1 MAKKPNPD
9 VEGYLDNLDQEKS
22 KEKEKK
28 ETIPKPNKYISSST
42 KPKRLKETKGKE
54 YVDGTDV
61 PRDVT
66 YNNLLELDTKNLT
79 NAFRNPKN
87 TWIMFHVLEL
97 LKTKLLDH
105 DASLSDYKNITNQ
118 KNAEKH
124 QIDRK
129 RKQIEAK
136 GLNVSKLK
144 SLLDDAKW
152 DFTTTGEYL
161 HPALYH
167 LQRFGFINS
176 YTLSPSRK
184 VTQDRTNTEI
194 DIKNLEE
201 KKKLSDS
208 ELKKLKKLKEKASKN
223 L

>member
-1 MAKKPNPD
+1 
-9 VEGYLDNLDQEKS
+9 
-22 KEKEKK
+22 
-28 ETIPKPNKYISSST
+28 
-42 KPKRLKETKGKE
+42 
-54 YVDGTDV
+54 
-61 PRDVT
+61 
-66 YNNLLELDTKNLT
+66 
-79 NAFRNPKN
+79 
-87 TWIMFHVLEL
+87 MFHVLEL

-167 LQRFGFINS
+167 LQNFGFINS

-208 ELKKLKKLKEKASKN
+208 ELKKLKKLKEKASKKLIETMFFYINENGEEELDNIEKDSDN
-223 L
+223 LSSFLVGRLRDSMMNQSKSKSTDDTD